1 MDALRYEFPG
11 SCRATYD
18 PRPVGT
24 EDEELPET
32 DDADA
37 EFVPGN
43 AWDAWM
49 LQAVKSV
56 VRARFMA
63 KVMRFVA
70 YAAAGFGVLGIVA
83 AYWLYVFSRSLDG
96 SASKWD
102 LFLSASPTAATIG
115 IAACTAVAVLLG
127 GSAIVDLYAQRLD
140 LSIIE
145 ADDEGDIE

>member
-1 MDALRYEFPG
+1 VGEVFVGDA
-11 SCRATYD
+11 
-18 PRPVGT
+18 
-24 EDEELPET
+24 EENGEP
-32 DDADA
+32 DDSDA

-56 VRARFMA
+56 VRARFVA
-63 KVMRFVA
+63 KVMRYVA
-70 YAAAGFGVLGIVA
+70 YAAAGFGVLGVAA
-83 AYWLYVFSRSLDG
+83 AYWLYVFSKSFDG
-96 SASKWD
+96 SASRWD
-102 LFLSASPTAATIG
+102 RFLSASPTAASVG

-127 GSAIVDLYAQRLD
+127 GSALVDLYAQRLD